1 MVDIQDTYCEHAYSI
16 LTMIYNYPIPTKRAA
31 HRHTHSH
38 IDIRYTD
45 IVV

>member
-16 LTMIYNYPIPTKRAA
+16 LTMIYNYPTKRAA